1 MSKIAVC
8 DDREE
13 ERAALG
19 AMLREYSGS
28 CPGLSISV
36 FSSGQQLLLS
46 EGGSDFDLYIL
57 DVIMPGM
64 SGIELGIR
72 LRELGCRGTIIYL
85 TVSPDFAVDSYDA
98 RAFHYLLKPVK
109 STRLFEVLDQALEE
123 AEQKKAAC
131 VTVKTRNSTRLI
143 WLDEIMYV
151 ELVNHTARY
160 HLSNRE
166 TIDSV
171 TLRRSFRSEL
181 DALLRHPEFVLCGA
195 SFAVNLRYVTE
206 VNKSTLRL
214 QGALPDSI
222 RIPMPRGIAVGL
234 RQQWEDYWLKG
245 LEALEGPV

>member
-57 DVIMPGM
+57 DVIMPEM

-151 ELVNHTARY
+151 ELV
-160 HLSNRE
+160 
-166 TIDSV
+166 
-171 TLRRSFRSEL
+171 
-181 DALLRHPEFVLCGA
+181 ALLRHPEFVLCGA

>member
-57 DVIMPGM
+57 DVIMPEM

-131 VTVKTRNSTRLI
+131 VTVKT
-143 WLDEIMYV
+143 
-151 ELVNHTARY
+151 LVNHTARY